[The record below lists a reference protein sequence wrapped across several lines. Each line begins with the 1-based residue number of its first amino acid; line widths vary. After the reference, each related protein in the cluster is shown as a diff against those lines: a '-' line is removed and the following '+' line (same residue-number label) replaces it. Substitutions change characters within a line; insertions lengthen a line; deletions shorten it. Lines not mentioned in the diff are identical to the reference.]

1 MSNLRIGLML
11 RPAFIAPLLCLIYVL
26 AVVNAYDNSLAIVTI
41 GSEFA
46 PDELQ
51 EYQYREEEGESE
63 GYDGQ
68 FVYYLARYGVDSEP
82 FIDVPAYRAQ
92 RILLPFLGRVV
103 SFGQDSLLVW
113 ALLLVNLIALGGG
126 TYLLEKLLV
135 EYKANRWI
143 ALGFALSLGMFGAAR
158 LITTETLAYALALG
172 GIYLMRHN
180 RWQWAAIIFALAVLS
195 KETVLFFPAA
205 YGIYLLYQRKIPQ
218 AFIFGGIVL
227 APFIIWQGVL
237 YNTFGSFGIG
247 SGGGG
252 TTGFE
257 FVPFMGYMRLII
269 EPIRGGNTS
278 AAIVL
283 GLLMGLFVM
292 LPTIWAFWQVIAD
305 TRYTFQVRA
314 GKKPD
319 SMIRGWSLMTWLLLA
334 NIAIMPFVPLSTF
347 AEPLG
352 MLRFIVGMQIMV
364 ILYAAAHRQ
373 KRALTYSTLWFVTS
387 FLVIVSDFA
396 AVSG

>member
-1 MSNLRIGLML
+1 ML

-26 AVVNAYDNSLAIVTI
+26 AVVNVYDDALAIVTI

-46 PDELQ
+46 PEELENN
-51 EYQYREEEGESE
+51 EYTEK

-68 FVYYLARYGVDSEP
+68 FVYYLARYGIDSEAY
-82 FIDVPAYRAQ
+82 IDVPSYRAQ
-92 RILLPFLGRVV
+92 RILLPVLGRIV

-126 TYLLEKLLV
+126 TVLLEKLLV
-135 EYKANRWI
+135 EHKANRWI

-180 RWQWAAIIFALAVLS
+180 RWRWAAVIFALSVLS
-195 KETVLFFPAA
+195 KEMTLFFPAA
-205 YGIYLLYQRKIPQ
+205 YGVYLLYQRKIPQ
-218 AFIFGGIVL
+218 AFIFGAIVL
-227 APFIIWQGVL
+227 LPFIIWQGIL
-237 YNTFGSFGIG
+237 YNAFGSFGIG
-247 SGGGG
+247 SGGAG
-252 TTGFE
+252 TTGFAI
-257 FVPFMGYMRLII
+257 VPFMGFIRLII
-269 EPIRGGNTS
+269 EPIRAGNTS

-283 GLLMGLFVM
+283 GLLMGMFVM
-292 LPTIWAFWQVIAD
+292 LPTVWALWQVVAD
-305 TRYTFQVRA
+305 TRYTLQVRA
-314 GKKPD
+314 GNKPE
-319 SMIRGWSLMTWLLLA
+319 STIRGWSLMTWHLLT
-334 NIAIMPFVPLSTF
+334 NIVIIPFVPLSTF

-364 ILYAAAHRQ
+364 ILYAAARRK
-373 KRALTYSTLWFVTS
+373 KRALSYSTFWFVTS

-396 AVSG
+396 AVS